1 MEKVE
6 NFEYIYNLLGRI
18 EYEIDL
24 IIKLLEYNYEE
35 KSNDSIS

>member
-6 NFEYIYNLLGRI
+6 NFEYIYNLLERI